1 MQALGPYSQKV
12 LMLGLFV
19 MKFQPILMFDLFVL
33 VRVASQWQRAFKN
46 KTLCEFDPGSYL
58 AATRTSGQ
66 SLLKE
71 SKDGHSSDPPPV
83 RLPLISKGKTSCQ
96 SLPDT
101 STDRCLRGY
110 IVKRANVFHL
120 V

>member
-71 SKDGHSSDPPPV
+71 SKDGHSSDPPLCGCLSFPKG
-83 RLPLISKGKTSCQ
+83 RLL
-96 SLPDT
+96 
-101 STDRCLRGY
+101 
-110 IVKRANVFHL
+110 VKAYQTHQQIAV
-120 V
+120 